1 MSLQFEWSESKA
13 EINLKK
19 HNVSFEEAK
28 SVFYDD
34 FARIF
39 YDSVHSDNEEREMII
54 GYSNK
59 NRLIIVSYTERNSR
73 IRLISARKITTK
85 ERKLYEEFYK

>member
-1 MSLQFEWSESKA
+1 MSIKFDWDLNKA

-19 HNVSFEEAK
+19 HKISFEEAK

-39 YDSVHSDNEEREMII
+39 YDSVHSDNEVRELII
-54 GYSNK
+54 GYSNR
-59 NRLIIVSYTERNSR
+59 NRLIIVSYTERKNY
-73 IRLISARKITTK
+73 IRLISARKATTK
-85 ERKLYEEFYK
+85 ERKLYEDFYR